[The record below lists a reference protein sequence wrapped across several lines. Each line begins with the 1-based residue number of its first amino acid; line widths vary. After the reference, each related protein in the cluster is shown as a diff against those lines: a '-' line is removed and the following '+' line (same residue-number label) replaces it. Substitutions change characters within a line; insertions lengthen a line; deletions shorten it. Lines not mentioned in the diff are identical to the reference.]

1 MHKIKVFAG
10 QGTKKPIRDVERLV
24 KSYGG
29 KPEDW
34 MKVKEIGILSHRGE
48 ENKAEIHWYQAN
60 GAATQSISE
69 FFAAS
74 ISEKLIVLLPSLK
87 LNVIVSLSSNR

>member
-1 MHKIKVFAG
+1 MPDGTVAHFAEGSKLHKIKVFAG

-34 MKVKEIGILSHRGE
+34 MKSKRNRYFITQRRGKQS
-48 ENKAEIHWYQAN
+48 EN
-60 GAATQSISE
+60 
-69 FFAAS
+69 
-74 ISEKLIVLLPSLK
+74 SL
-87 LNVIVSLSSNR
+87 VSG